1 MLTRLHKLPRDA
13 RDTLFLLL
21 VIGTVLAPQ
30 LGHLPLWCSML
41 ALGAERPSL
50 APSPTRPQQRSISR
64 ASEVAEA
71 VMQDLPLIPLVE
83 GGQDGRLDWVRS
95 GSMTWQQGRMLLA
108 FCQNVETASLKLS
121 LICKL

>member
-41 ALGAERPSL
+41 ALGVLGWRGWL
-50 APSPTRPQQRSISR
+50 AWS
-64 ASEVAEA
+64 AC
-71 VMQDLPLIPLVE
+71 L
-83 GGQDGRLDWVRS
+83 
-95 GSMTWQQGRMLLA
+95 
-108 FCQNVETASLKLS
+108 C
-121 LICKL
+121 